1 MYNFLKKVDLNA
13 WGSAKSGPQLEKYGP
28 SCVIF
33 KKKGTLTREMWSFT
47 RDFLKNLDLNN
58 ADLFM

>member
-28 SCVIF
+28 SYAIF
-33 KKKGTLTREMWSFT
+33 EKRGP
-47 RDFLKNLDLNN
+47 
-58 ADLFM
+58 